1 MGFICSLCFVSEQ
14 KKNEGDNKKKGGD
27 NDGGN
32 KKKNETT
39 SITVVLKV
47 DMHCEGCASRIV
59 KCVRSFQGLIFF
71 STFLK
76 SHFDFTMYQ
85 KVPIFHIQNQN
96 VVKILIPRNL

>member
-1 MGFICSLCFVSEQ
+1 MGFVCSLCFVSEQ

-27 NDGGN
+27 N
-32 KKKNETT
+32 KKKNETP

-71 STFLK
+71 SLLTKK
-76 SHFDFTMYQ
+76 SFDFSYSERC
-85 KVPIFHIQNQN
+85 
-96 VVKILIPRNL
+96 KILIPQNL